1 MKGATGDLAL
11 TLTTIREVLSDFEAR
26 ENKPQGRAY
35 VARQLGSKPDPPS
48 TPQPRDNS
56 KRGDPARNT
65 PNKKNKAQQGQWTN
79 RYVKCRH
86 CGGSHWHRDCPK
98 RQKAKGESS
107 QKSAGRAAT
116 VSPSVIADDKLDAAI
131 GN

>member
-26 ENKPQGRAY
+26 EVRRNIELDKPQGRAY
-35 VARQLGSKPDPPS
+35 VAKQLGSKPNPPS

-65 PNKKNKAQQGQWTN
+65 PNKKNKTQQGQWTN
-79 RYVKCRH
+79 RY
-86 CGGSHWHRDCPK
+86 
-98 RQKAKGESS
+98 
-107 QKSAGRAAT
+107 
-116 VSPSVIADDKLDAAI
+116 
-131 GN
+131 